1 MKLSDLTYCQE
12 HTLPR
17 LHSMYRIQRTRRT
30 ASTVAVGPV
39 RLPPT
44 GLMSGRFDLPDTPV
58 GYFAE
63 EPETAAYETL
73 ARREAHVLS
82 IADLRQ
88 RSLLWVQ
95 LTEPVLLLDLRPH
108 APTWPVL
115 TSLRFGCT
123 QELAA
128 DAVCHGY
135 QGLIY
140 RSAQQHEHDCY
151 VLFGSALDRL
161 RRVESIPLVDAAT
174 GGLHHL
180 LRDVARGAQ
189 MPFVP

>member
-30 ASTVAVGPV
+30 ASTVAIGAV

-44 GLMSGRFDLPDTPV
+44 GLLTGRFDLPNAPV

-73 ARREAHVLS
+73 ARREAKALS
-82 IADLRQ
+82 MTDLET

-95 LTEPVLLLDLRPH
+95 LTEPVTLLDLRPH
-108 APTWPVL
+108 TPTWPVL
-115 TSLRFGCT
+115 TSLRFACT
-123 QELAA
+123 QELAS
-128 DAVCHGY
+128 DAAHHGY
-135 QGLIY
+135 AGLVY
-140 RSAQQHEHDCY
+140 RSAQHYDHDCY
-151 VLFGSALDRL
+151 TLFAPAVGLL
-161 RRVESIPLVDAAT
+161 RRVESTPLVDRPT
-174 GGLHHL
+174 GGLHRL
-180 LRDVARGAQ
+180 MRDVARGAQ
-189 MPFVP
+189 MAFVP

>member
-30 ASTVAVGPV
+30 ASTVAIGPV

-44 GLMSGRFDLPDTPV
+44 GLMGGRFDLPDRPV

-82 IADLRQ
+82 MADLRL
-88 RSLLWVQ
+88 RSLLWVRIRRR
-95 LTEPVLLLDLRPH
+95 LLGRRGDRYQVV
-108 APTWPVL
+108 A
-115 TSLRFGCT
+115 G
-123 QELAA
+123 LAA
-128 DAVCHGY
+128 RLEAGDEHRLQHG
-135 QGLIY
+135 
-140 RSAQQHEHDCY
+140 
-151 VLFGSALDRL
+151 
-161 RRVESIPLVDAAT
+161 
-174 GGLHHL
+174 
-180 LRDVARGAQ
+180 ARGIDRGGIPGGTGSQNEQLAVAGLRHGASFLSIRWRV
-189 MPFVP
+189 MTYRLIIAADERTGFAS